1 MRIIARKLRMP
12 NRNKTPNK
20 SVIDVKVSN
29 IRVLYRAHENESGT
43 DVQAFDVAF
52 QEQEKR
58 KHTRQQSV

>member
-1 MRIIARKLRMP
+1 MP

-43 DVQAFDVAF
+43 EVQAFDVAF